1 MTESIKGGLTPR
13 LRADLTLLFVALIWG
28 VAFIAQRIAA
38 RYVGVFL
45 FTSARFLIG
54 GLVLLLLCRRK
65 PFACRR
71 DIPWILLAGSIL
83 AAGSALQ
90 QAGLAT
96 TTAANAGFIT
106 GTYVVF
112 VPLLLF
118 TFWKQRSHWL
128 IWMAAAVTLAGIFLL
143 SGAGSLEI
151 HSGDVLELI
160 GAVIWGLHVIVISMA
175 VKKVDVVVFSAGQFL
190 VAGLLNLIPGMLFER
205 SLLPG
210 FAQAWLP
217 VLYAGLISTGVG
229 FTLQAVGQRNTPPAD
244 SAIILSME
252 AVFAALFGWIMLGE
266 QLSTFQ
272 IIGCVLIF
280 ASIIAVQVLPAA
292 SKTGS

>member
-1 MTESIKGGLTPR
+1 MSITSKGGLTPR
-13 LRADLTLLFVALIWG
+13 LRADLTLLFVAFIWG
-28 VAFIAQRIAA
+28 IAFIAQRIAV

-65 PFACRR
+65 TFTFRK
-71 DIPWILLAGSIL
+71 DFPWILLAGIIL

-118 TFWKQRSHWL
+118 AFWKQRSHWV
-128 IWMAAAVTLAGIFLL
+128 IWTAAAVTLAGIFLL
-143 SGAGSLEI
+143 SGAGTLHI
-151 HSGDVLELI
+151 RGGDALELA
-160 GAVIWGLHVIVISMA
+160 GAIVWGFHVIIIGMA

-190 VAGLLNLIPGMLFER
+190 VAGVLNLIPGMLFEHA
-205 SLLPG
+205 LLPG
-210 FAQAWLP
+210 FSQAWLP

-252 AVFAALFGWIMLGE
+252 AVFAALFGWMMLGE
-266 QLSTFQ
+266 QLSPLQ
-272 IIGCVLIF
+272 ILGCVLIF
-280 ASIIAVQVLPAA
+280 IAILAVQLVPSAQKTAA
-292 SKTGS
+292 

>member
-1 MTESIKGGLTPR
+1 MTVPSQGRLTPR

-28 VAFIAQRIAA
+28 IAFIAQRIAVQ
-38 RYVGVFL
+38 YVGVFL

-54 GLVLLLLCRRK
+54 GLVLLVICRGRQFDVRK
-65 PFACRR
+65 NM
-71 DIPWILLAGSIL
+71 PWILLSGSIL
-83 AAGSALQ
+83 AAGSAMQ

-118 TFWKQRSHWL
+118 TFWRQRSQWV
-128 IWMAAAVTLAGIFLL
+128 IWMAALVTIVGIFLL
-143 SGAGSLEI
+143 SGAGALEI
-151 HSGDVLELI
+151 HSGDALELA
-160 GAVIWGLHVIVISMA
+160 GAVIWGFHVIIIGMA
-175 VKKVDVVVFSAGQFL
+175 VQKVDVVVFSAGQFL
-190 VAGLLNLIPGMLFER
+190 VAGMLNLIPGLLFE
-205 SLLPG
+205 STLVPG
-210 FAQAWLP
+210 FTHAWLP
-217 VLYAGLISTGVG
+217 VLYAGLISTAIG

-252 AVFAALFGWIMLGE
+252 AVFAALFGWILLGE
-266 QLSTFQ
+266 ELTLIQ

-280 ASIIAVQVLPAA
+280 ASILAVQLLPNNR
-292 SKTGS
+292 KNNP

>member
-1 MTESIKGGLTPR
+1 MSITSKGGLTPR
-13 LRADLTLLFVALIWG
+13 LRADLTLLLVAFIWG
-28 VAFIAQRIAA
+28 FAFIAQRIAV

-65 PFACRR
+65 TFSMRK
-71 DIPWILLAGSIL
+71 DFHWILLAGSIL

-90 QAGLAT
+90 QAGLVT

-118 TFWKQRSHWL
+118 AFWRQRSHWV
-128 IWMAAAVTLAGIFLL
+128 IWTSAVVTLAGIFLL
-143 SGAGSLEI
+143 SGAGALQI
-151 HSGDVLELI
+151 HGGDALELA
-160 GAVIWGLHVIVISMA
+160 GAVVWGFHVIIIGMA

-190 VAGLLNLIPGMLFER
+190 VAGVLNLIPGMIFEHA
-205 SLLPG
+205 LLPG
-210 FAQAWLP
+210 FSQAWLP

-252 AVFAALFGWIMLGE
+252 AVFAALFGWILLAE
-266 QLSTFQ
+266 QLSPVQ
-272 IIGCVLIF
+272 ILGCLLIF
-280 ASIIAVQVLPAA
+280 IAILAVQLVPSAHKTAA
-292 SKTGS
+292 